1 MTDYEKYIQ
10 PFAEYFKN
18 DPKYISNQQIEHY
31 FNSNNLTADL
41 EAVRV
46 FRVFYCSISAKRYVL
61 NKFYE
66 KAFQQ
71 STEIP
76 PPVEEKKL
84 TDNLK
89 VKRYSMKTVKTYIS
103 ALRRVNAFVFQN
115 YGIPVDKL
123 TPDIALRY
131 FLHLQ
136 EDKKVSYSTVRA
148 HRFAVEYY
156 FHHILKKHID
166 LSFING
172 MRRDHHLPS
181 VLSRDEILR
190 IIKKINNVKHRLM
203 ISLLY
208 SSGLRVSEVVN
219 LTVSDVSIDMGTLR
233 IRQGKGRK
241 DRVTVFSE
249 NLKEGL
255 LEFME
260 DKSPSDYLFTSAR
273 DSTKK
278 LSVRTVQKVF
288 ERALAVSGIRKKASC
303 HDLRHSFATHLL
315 ERGTDIRYI
324 QRLLGHKN
332 ISTTAIYT
340 KVSNPAIEGVK
351 SPL

>member
-10 PFAEYFKN
+10 PFAEYFEN
-18 DPKYISNQQIEHY
+18 DPKYISNKQIEHY
-31 FNSNNLTADL
+31 FHSNNFAADR

-46 FRVFYCSISAKRYVL
+46 FREFYRGIGAKRYVL
-61 NKFYE
+61 DKFQ
-66 KAFQQ
+66 KQVCTKSA
-71 STEIP
+71 EIP

-84 TDNLK
+84 TEDLQ
-89 VKRYSMKTVKTYIS
+89 VKRYSMKTVTTYVS

-115 YGIPVDKL
+115 YGITVDRL

-131 FLHLQ
+131 FLHLR

-172 MRRDHHLPS
+172 TRRDHHLPS

-241 DRVTVFSE
+241 DRLTVFSE
-249 NLKEGL
+249 NLREGL

-260 DKSPSDYLFTSAR
+260 DKRPSDYLFTSSH
-273 DSTKK
+273 DNTKK

-288 ERALAVSGIRKKASC
+288 EGALAASGIRKRASC

-315 ERGTDIRYI
+315 EGGTDVRYI
-324 QRLLGHKN
+324 QQLLGHKN
-332 ISTTAIYT
+332 LSTTAIYT
-340 KVSNPAIEGVK
+340 KVSNPAIEGIK